1 MRGEHCEVAALL
13 VVCVGSSPHARGTPC
28 FHPWRDYP
36 IGIIPACAGNTVGRP
51 GHRARTGDHPRMRGE
66 HRRNFTHMPMMPGS
80 SPHARGTPTRPATPR
95 DDAGIIPACAGN
107 TLQPLGLCGVN
118 GDHPRMRGEHFYAKR
133 NERRR
138 AGSSPH
144 ARGTPVAWYAPGLSA
159 GIIPACAGNTRST
172 RRTGM
177 AQRDHPRMRG
187 EHSS

>member
-118 GDHPRMRGEHFYAKR
+118 GDHPRMRGEHQLRGTLLGFLL
-133 NERRR
+133 
-138 AGSSPH
+138 GSSPH
-144 ARGTPVAWYAPGLSA
+144 ARGTRKIDELRAVIL
-159 GIIPACAGNTRST
+159 GIIPACAGNTRY
-172 RRTGM
+172 
-177 AQRDHPRMRG
+177 
-187 EHSS
+187 